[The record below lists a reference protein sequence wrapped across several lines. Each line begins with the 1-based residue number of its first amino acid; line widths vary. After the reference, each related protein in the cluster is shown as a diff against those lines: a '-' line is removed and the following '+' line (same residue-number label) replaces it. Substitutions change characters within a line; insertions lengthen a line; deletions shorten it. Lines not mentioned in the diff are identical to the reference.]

1 MPKFTMN
8 NIIKFEVPNK
18 IEAQAAACSE
28 CGSDIFHAML
38 GPEDSYQSHQLLAL
52 QCAICG
58 EEVRP
63 DDSQFDS

>member
-1 MPKFTMN
+1 MH
-8 NIIKFEVPNK
+8 NIIKSEVPNK
-18 IEAQAAACSE
+18 AETQAAAGCE
-28 CGSDIFHAML
+28 CGGHIFHAML

-63 DDSQFDS
+63 DDNQYDS